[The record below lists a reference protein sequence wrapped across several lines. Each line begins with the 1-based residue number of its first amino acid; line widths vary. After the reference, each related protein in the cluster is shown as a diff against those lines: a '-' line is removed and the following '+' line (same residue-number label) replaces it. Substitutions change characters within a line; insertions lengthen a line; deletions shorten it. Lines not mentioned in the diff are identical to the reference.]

1 MKARTKRIT
10 KLIFFIGVFSLASWF
25 ILQAL
30 QQQIQLYLTPSQ
42 FWNQIKTK
50 QHKQFKLGG
59 LVKKN
64 SIKFKHNNVEF
75 IVTDLKQEVK
85 VVYQG
90 LLPALFKEN
99 KGVVLTGIW
108 QNDHVLA
115 TQVLAKHDEN
125 YTPPGINVGE

>member
-1 MKARTKRIT
+1 MKARTKRII
-10 KLIFFIGVFSLASWF
+10 KLIFFMSIFSLATWF

-42 FWNQIKTK
+42 FWSQINK
-50 QHKQFKLGG
+50 QPNKQFKLGG

-64 SIKFKHNNVEF
+64 SIKFKNNYVEF
-75 IVTDLKQEVK
+75 IVTDLKKEVK
-85 VVYQG
+85 VIYKG

-99 KGVVLTGIW
+99 KGVVLTGLW
-108 QNDHVLA
+108 QTNQVLA